1 MGIYIYINMY
11 VHIYICIYIYICE
24 YLHIYIFYICI
35 PVYMYRNSAENLVIS
50 HIFTYII
57 TCTFVGIS
65 ARVWRP
71 CLEPAHGLHQGEFE
85 LCSRWRV
92 TWWCSV
98 SWIVWHNSFTCVMWL
113 IYVCGMSLLC
123 ATLHDAGCCAGRFL
137 LMCVCV
143 CVWER
148 EMECYYIYV
157 HIHILYV
164 CVYTYTDIYVCTCIY
179 VNICVSMYNLYVYVC
194 MCVSTHHISY
204 RCKQIYMFNIFM
216 YLCMYTCL
224 PNF

>member
-1 MGIYIYINMY
+1 MYIYILYMYMYIYINMY
-11 VHIYICIYIYICE
+11 IHIYVYIHIYMNIYIYI
-24 YLHIYIFYICI
+24 YILYICI
-35 PVYMYRNSAENLVIS
+35 PRNTYRNIYVYMYRNSTENLVIS
-50 HIFTYII
+50 RIFTYII

-71 CLEPAHGLHQGEFE
+71 CVEPAYGLHQGEFE

-92 TWWCSV
+92 TWWRSV

-143 CVWER
+143 CVRER
-148 EMECYYIYV
+148 ERWSVIIYMYT
-157 HIHILYV
+157 HIF
-164 CVYTYTDIYVCTCIY
+164 
-179 VNICVSMYNLYVYVC
+179 C
-194 MCVSTHHISY
+194 MCV
-204 RCKQIYMFNIFM
+204 YMNTLTYM
-216 YLCMYTCL
+216 CVHVYM
-224 PNF
+224 